1 LSTNNHSRGGIE
13 VKRISRILM
22 VVLGKDA
29 DEDDSLSYSAEEDE
43 TTKLSRD
50 VVNDDSLSYSAEK
63 VETRRFV
70 RQKHKERQQPRDFT
84 VERAAE
90 IIDEVP
96 SEVPQESAARIVRGA
111 LAAVG
116 IEVSTLERVTRAR
129 ETKLSSEI
137 ELMQNR
143 QKELREKAE
152 EAVRSLEEEIKKV
165 RENYD
170 TILAEEEKNLSRV
183 SATLTEVRRVRAFF
197 GFSKME
203 GEENTASSTQVAQP
217 LSMPKTLEKGKHSG
231 PPVVT
236 GLKEPVRPRRLATAS
251 YKVLPN
257 IEMDEFDEFVA
268 RIRRENDEGSV

>member
-1 LSTNNHSRGGIE
+1 M
-13 VKRISRILM
+13 KRISRMLM

-29 DEDDSLSYSAEEDE
+29 DEDDSLSYSAEE
-43 TTKLSRD
+43 
-50 VVNDDSLSYSAEK
+50 

-70 RQKHKERQQPRDFT
+70 RQKHKVRQQPRDFT

-217 LSMPKTLEKGKHSG
+217 LRMPKTFEKGKHSG
-231 PPVVT
+231 PPAAT
-236 GLKEPVRPRRLATAS
+236 GLKEPVKPRRLATAS
-251 YKVLPN
+251 CKVLPS
-257 IEMDEFDEFVA
+257 IEVDEFDEFVA
-268 RIRRENDEGSV
+268 RIRGENDEDSV